1 MATGTLTGTTIEAR
15 YKSLLKI
22 TGTAND
28 VFHATTLKI
37 IEDGDGNNSCI
48 QLAQN
53 RVEIVPVVNHANAFE
68 VSQADGTQIFNIA
81 SDTPALIV
89 NAATVTLTQ
98 DTNFVLTGGT
108 NGMSIDGTTFSVDG
122 ANNRVGI
129 GTASPDNPLEVVGG
143 FKCGSTSATSGFNDH
158 AIILCD
164 SGTAYEGGLLIT
176 QQDSAAADKSSA
188 KFNVTSSAASGTADM
203 TIGVVDNEA
212 PNTYIRRW
220 FYCDG
225 ATGNV
230 NIGTDD
236 TPTSRLVVR
245 NDADFL
251 TATVNVLHIMDN
263 HATVDTADVLA
274 RFDFSAD
281 ADVDGARA
289 LSFHDSGGEIGSI
302 TLDGNATAFN
312 TSSDYRLKTDLKDI
326 VDATGTINK
335 LKLYDFAWKKNTSKR
350 LTGII
355 AHEAA
360 EIVPYAIRG
369 EKDAMTVDDD
379 GESVIDA
386 QGADYSKF
394 VPLLLK
400 SIQELSASNDAL
412 KARIEVLEA
421 A

>member
-1 MATGTLTGTTIEAR
+1 LLWDESGDELVFVGNGTKLSFYDAAGGENISADASGVLSIAGGSEIDLTATAIDINGTADVSGTLTVGGVLTVNNGAVFNEA
-15 YKSLLKI
+15 S
-22 TGTAND
+22 AD
-28 VFHATTLKI
+28 VDF
-37 IEDGDGNNSCI
+37 
-48 QLAQN
+48 
-53 RVEIVPVVNHANAFE
+53 RVESN
-68 VSQADGTQIFNIA
+68 GNINM
-81 SDTPALIV
+81 L
-89 NAATVTLTQ
+89 
-98 DTNFVLTGGT
+98 FVDAG
-108 NGMSIDGTTFSVDG
+108 NDRI
-122 ANNRVGI
+122 GI
-129 GTASPDNPLEVVGG
+129 GTATPDNPLEVVGG

-176 QQDSAAADKSSA
+176 QQDSAAADKSAA

-236 TPTSRLVVR
+236 TPTSKLVVR

-326 VDATGTINK
+326 VDAIGTINK

-379 GESVIDA
+379 GESIIDA